1 MYLNPLKPFLA
12 IALAAAALTAAAQ
25 PTTGNNSPA
34 LRLSLQEAQQYAV
47 DHNAT
52 MQNANLEVKKAE
64 LGRWKTLSTMLPQVK
79 AGFDYQN
86 MCGYTMNLGSRGG
99 MSMASMIPD
108 SITIGTMTVPLSLP
122 ASSTTTS
129 TESGGIAMNPSGTF
143 SITASV
149 AVTGAQIVGTMLQN
163 IAMDMTD
170 ISRRQTEQE
179 TRANVKNVYVS
190 ILVMEQ
196 TASLLDSS
204 LANLERL
211 AATSQAAVDA
221 GAAEQ
226 VDADKL
232 QVQVA
237 QLKSSVNSTRRTL
250 QALRNTMLLQL
261 GADVDS
267 RLELT
272 SSVENVLNVDI
283 ATQLLS
289 KGFDLDRN
297 FNYQLLQQNEKL
309 AKRNV
314 TMAWMDFTPTL
325 SAYYQ
330 YSAKTYF
337 GKDEGFNMT
346 PPNMV
351 GASVSLPIFSSGT
364 RLANIKSAKIDYQE
378 ALNSKHLAEDGLRV
392 QFNQLRY
399 DLASA
404 LETYDIQSRNL
415 DVTKRVFDNLTE
427 KYRFG
432 RASSLEVTNAST
444 DIISAQS
451 NYIQAVMNVIAAQ
464 ISLENLL
471 NTGDAQ

>member
-1 MYLNPLKPFLA
+1 MKLKRVT
-12 IALAAAALTAAAQ
+12 LAAALLAVALGAKAQ
-25 PTTGNNSPA
+25 DGGT
-34 LRLSLQEAQQYAV
+34 LSLSLEEAQQYAV
-47 DHNAT
+47 EHNAA
-52 MQNANLEVKKAE
+52 MLNANLEVKKAE
-64 LGRWKTLSTMLPQVK
+64 YSRWKTLSTMLPQVK

-86 MCGYTMNLGSRGG
+86 MCGYTMNFGSRGS
-99 MSMASMIPD
+99 MSSMIPD
-108 SITIGTMTVPLSLP
+108 SITIGTMTLP
-122 ASSTTTS
+122 ISIPGSNTES

-149 AVTGAQIVGTMLQN
+149 ALTGAQIVGTMLQN
-163 IAMDMTD
+163 IAMKMTD
-170 ISRRQTEQE
+170 ISRQQTEQE

-196 TASLLDSS
+196 TVGLLDSS
-204 LANLERL
+204 LANLQRL
-211 AATSQAAVDA
+211 AATSQASVDV

-237 QLKSSVNSTRRTL
+237 QLRSSINSTRRSL

-261 GADVDS
+261 GADVS
-267 RLELT
+267 KSLELT
-272 SSVENVLNVDI
+272 TGLDDI
-283 ATQLLS
+283 LSLDNATHLLGR
-289 KGFDLDRN
+289 GFDIEKN
-297 FNYQLLQQNEKL
+297 YSYQLLEQNEKL

-314 TMAWMDFTPTL
+314 AMAYMDLTPTL

-351 GASVSLPIFSSGT
+351 GANVSLPLFTSGT
-364 RLANIKSAKIDYQE
+364 RTVNIKSAKIDLQE
-378 ALNSKHLAEDGLRV
+378 AANNKRQAEDGLRV
-392 QFNQLRY
+392 QYNQLCY
-399 DLASA
+399 DLATA

-415 DVTKRVFDNLTE
+415 EVTQRVFANITE
-427 KYRFG
+427 KYNYG
-432 RASSLEVTNAST
+432 RASSLEVTTAST
-444 DIISAQS
+444 DIITAQS
-451 NYIQAVMNVIAAQ
+451 NYIQAVMNVVAAQ

-471 NTGDAQ
+471 NIE